1 MSPRTSDQFGKIR
14 EDKISLIM
22 DVALEHFAKNG
33 FHATTIH
40 HIAKHAGIS
49 KGLMYNYFDSKE
61 ALLKAIVHKSVN
73 EVYQHLDINR
83 DGVLSKDE
91 FDFFIRKFGELLI
104 EKKYFWRL
112 LIQLSMQN
120 EAREQFFKAYPES
133 DPLVHPGHEPGD
145 NFYPSRM
152 INLFEEYF
160 SGKKEKK
167 GNIQNQAD
175 DFEIFCLTLLGF
187 AIRTIYSDNM
197 DKESDIKAI
206 NKIIELYK

>member
-14 EDKISLIM
+14 GDKISLIM

-61 ALLKAIVHKSVN
+61 ALLKAIVHRSVN
-73 EVYQHLDINR
+73 EVYHHLDIDR
-83 DGVLSKDE
+83 DGVLSKEE
-91 FDFFIRKFGELLI
+91 FDFFIRKIGELLN

-112 LIQLSMQN
+112 LIQLSMQTD
-120 EAREQFFKAYPES
+120 AREQFFNAYPES
-133 DPLVHPGHEPGD
+133 DPLVHPGHEPED
-145 NFYPSRM
+145 NFYPYRIM
-152 INLFEEYF
+152 KLFKDYF
-160 SGKKEKK
+160 SEKIENPEK
-167 GNIQNQAD
+167 IPDRAND
-175 DFEIFCLTLLGF
+175 LELFYLTLLGF
-187 AIRTIYSDNM
+187 AIRTIYSEDV
-197 DKESDIKAI
+197 DTESDLKVI